1 MVLNF
6 RCLMSSYS
14 PPNNALNPFESAV
27 VRDPKE
33 CGASVSSLNRLV
45 VDGVM
50 QRFRLLTSNHLPKS
64 MRRPAAQLVLS
75 PSPGY
80 GKSHLIG
87 RLYHEL
93 GNAATIVHQTPFQAP
108 SLVWQTVLN
117 NTINE
122 LSSIDESEPAASR
135 WKVELLANAALCNS
149 VAELI
154 RNGTLKF
161 RRGPDVVALLEQ
173 AKVSLSAEHNDPIGE
188 VIRERFF
195 DTFRPLTGDELFGIR
210 ETKAWLTAFYQLATA
225 GRQNEAF
232 RTGVA
237 WLRYEPF
244 DPELAQSFGFR
255 PDQIPRTEDVAQIN
269 QECWLRL
276 LGLCRWSSTF
286 RPFLFCFDQTE
297 DYADRKEL
305 ATTFGTMIRRMTD
318 ELPGQL
324 TLVTANQ
331 SILQSGIW
339 SFIDSA
345 GQARFA
351 HPPMELKGIRRS
363 EAREFIAVKL
373 RDGQIPEEAIGRFAD
388 ETWLDRLFPGDSQIS
403 ARNFMSLCRERWDGK
418 PAARESLDAILE
430 DRIASFEATPKRL
443 GYNADAFRWFVADIL
458 GESPMEKEP
467 PGMASLKPHAETA
480 IRDQEGRWVAFS
492 FFRELQHQQW
502 KSLATRCEAAY
513 TSSGMAKL
521 IVFRTPDQPEIPK
534 PTWKVTGPIIREA
547 LGKYVHLI
555 FLELTDVALLYASR
569 ELYLEARAGDLPDFS
584 VDAVLEFLR
593 GRLSRLRTAVLGP
606 VSRPPRGVASEKIP
620 IQNENL
626 RSRIRTLVS
635 QRKLIAAQ
643 QVVETIGPPLT
654 LDHLKKLTDDI
665 PEVRKIAHPNH
676 LTLVWQELSR

>member
-1 MVLNF
+1 
-6 RCLMSSYS
+6 MSFIFPS
-14 PPNNALNPFESAV
+14 NIALNPFESAV

-33 CGASVSSLNRLV
+33 CGGSVASLNRPV

-50 QRFRLLTSNHLPKS
+50 QRFRLLTSDNLPKS
-64 MRRPAAQLVLS
+64 MRGPAAQLVLS

-93 GNAATIVHQTPFQAP
+93 GNTATIVHQTPFQAS

-122 LSSIDESEPAASR
+122 LCSVDESEPSASH
-135 WKVELLANAALCNS
+135 WKIELLANAAVCNS

-154 RNGTLKF
+154 RNGALKF
-161 RRGPDVVALLEQ
+161 QRGPDVIAMLEG
-173 AKVSLSAEHNDPIGE
+173 AKVSLNAEHNDPIGE
-188 VIRERFF
+188 VVRERFF

-210 ETKAWLTAFYQLATA
+210 DTKAWLTAFHHLAIA
-225 GRQNEAF
+225 DRQNEAF

-255 PDQIPRTEDVAQIN
+255 PDQIPRTEDVEQIN

-276 LGLCRWSSTF
+276 VGLCKWSATF

-297 DYADRKEL
+297 DYANRKAL

-331 SILQSGIW
+331 SIWQSGIW
-339 SFIDSA
+339 SFIASA
-345 GQARFA
+345 GQARFD
-351 HPPMELKGIRRS
+351 HPPMELKGLRRS

-373 RDGQIPEEAIGRFAD
+373 RDAQIPEEAIGRFAD
-388 ETWLDRLFPGDSQIS
+388 EKWLDTLFPGESQIA
-403 ARNFMSLCRERWDGK
+403 ARDFMKQCRERWDGK
-418 PAARESLDAILE
+418 AAVPESLDANLE
-430 DRIASFEATPKRL
+430 DRIADFEAMPKKL
-443 GYNADAFRWFVADIL
+443 GYDADAFRWFVADVL
-458 GESPMEKEP
+458 TETPMEKEP
-467 PGMASLKPHAETA
+467 PGMASLKPQAETA
-480 IRDQEGRWVAFS
+480 VRDPEGRWVAFA
-492 FFRELQHQQW
+492 FFRELQYQQW
-502 KSLATRCEAAY
+502 KSLVTRSEAACA
-513 TSSGMAKL
+513 SLGMAKL
-521 IVFRTPDQPEIPK
+521 IVFRTPDQQEIPR
-534 PTWKVTGPIIREA
+534 PTWKITGPVIREA

-555 FLELTDVALLYASR
+555 CLELKDVALLYASR
-569 ELYLEARAGDLPDFS
+569 ELYLEARAGDLSHFS
-584 VDAVLEFLR
+584 VDTVVGFLR
-593 GRLSRLRTAVLGP
+593 DRLFRFRSAVLGP
-606 VSRPPRGVASEKIP
+606 VSRPPKVVAPEKMP
-620 IQNENL
+620 LEDGNL
-626 RSRIRTLVS
+626 RNRIRTLVS

-643 QVVETIGPPLT
+643 QVVESIGPPLT
-654 LDHLKKLTDDI
+654 LDHLKELTDDI